1 MAEFTDEEKGFL
13 DLLMDNHKS
22 LFGVL
27 DIVEDEDDGEG
38 ENLEDENSDQSDI
51 LFFMQSGYLIF
62 FFCFFE
68 FSSMMG
74 R

>member
-38 ENLEDENSDQSDI
+38 ENLEDENSD
-51 LFFMQSGYLIF
+51 
-62 FFCFFE
+62 
-68 FSSMMG
+68 
-74 R
+74 